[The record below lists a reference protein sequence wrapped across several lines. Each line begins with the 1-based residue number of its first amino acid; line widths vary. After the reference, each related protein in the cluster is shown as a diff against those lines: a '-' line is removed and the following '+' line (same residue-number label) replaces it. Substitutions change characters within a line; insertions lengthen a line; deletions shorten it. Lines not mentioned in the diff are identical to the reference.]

1 MKKHVKALF
10 SSFGYEVRRIQPAA
24 SHLRVI
30 GNITSF
36 LQDVKARG
44 FYPKFVLDVG
54 ASDGSWSQIAKSE
67 FPDASFLLLEPRPYL
82 QNKLE
87 SFCQKYPKSHFKM
100 VAAGAAAGSVKMTD
114 WDTASTLLPVPANGA
129 SVFEVPVVTCDELFQ
144 ADSAP
149 DLVKLD
155 VEGFEIEVLRGAASL
170 FGKTELFIIE
180 VGMDRYGTPRPMA
193 YEVINFMASRD
204 YHIYD
209 IPGFIRRPCD
219 GAVGLMD
226 ICFAFDGGL
235 LRRNSHKWHQE

>member
-1 MKKHVKALF
+1 MKKYVKALF
-10 SSFGYEVRRIQPAA
+10 SSFGYELRRIQPAA
-24 SHLRVI
+24 SHLRAI

-44 FYPKFVLDVG
+44 FYPKSVLDVG
-54 ASDGSWSQIAKSE
+54 ASDGSWSRIAKRE

-87 SFCQKYPKSHFKM
+87 NFCREYPKSHFKM
-100 VAAGAAAGSVKMTD
+100 VAAGAVTGSLRMTD
-114 WDTASTLLPVPANGA
+114 WDTGSTLLSVPANDA
-129 SVFEVPVVTCDELFQ
+129 PVFDVPIVTCDELFQ
-144 ADSAP
+144 ADPVP

-155 VEGFEIEVLRGAASL
+155 VEGFEIEVLRGATSL

-180 VGMDRYGTPRPMA
+180 VGMDRYGTARPMA
-193 YEVINFMASRD
+193 YEVINFMASHD
-204 YHIYD
+204 YHLYD
-209 IPGFIRRPCD
+209 IPGFIRRPYD

-226 ICFAFDGGL
+226 ICFALDDGL